1 MIYKF
6 EDFKLNTDLQELF
19 HAGVA
24 IRMQPQ
30 VYALLELLISNHN
43 RVVTKDEINAIVW
56 RGRIVS
62 EAVVNSRIRSVRQAV
77 NDNGKLQRLVKT
89 VHNRGFRFAIPP
101 TISSSEPNR
110 RPGDTAIDPVM
121 NNSGPAP
128 VNQPTGLHEPATA
141 PLHHGA
147 SSAILSSIAILPFQN
162 LSDDPEHH
170 YFTEGICEDIITA
183 LTKVPRLFVVGRVP
197 RIEHASNL
205 SDVKVLG
212 ERLNVQ
218 HVLDG
223 SVRCS
228 DGRFRVSVQL
238 IDAVNGNHVWA
249 ERYDREMQ
257 SIFDLQDD
265 MAREIITALQVQ
277 LADGEDA
284 RLWADGTKSYQA
296 WEAVLKAR
304 ELCLTHRQ
312 PSVVQG
318 RKFAVEAARL
328 DPNYA
333 GAWSWIGYSYWAE
346 ALGGWSDNPVLT
358 LVEARKAAERGLAIN
373 PSNAGTLGLLALIM
387 VSLRDFEAASKLANR
402 AIEFGPN
409 NNYAIGCAGA
419 IKMYCNEL
427 PTAEALLRKAMRL
440 APLYKAGNPEIL
452 AAILM
457 LLRRYDDAIAAARE
471 CLVLDPD
478 YFFAYCTLA
487 IIYAELDREEDALD
501 AGRHILR
508 INPQYNVRKF
518 AMYQP
523 FQEEGVL
530 QRCLSGLRKAG
541 IPES

>member
-1 MIYKF
+1 MIYEF
-6 EDFKLNTDLQELF
+6 EEFRLNTDLQELF

-30 VYALLELLISNHN
+30 VYALLELLVSNHD
-43 RVVTKDEINAIVW
+43 RVVTKDEINAVVW

-62 EAVVNSRIRSVRQAV
+62 EAVVNSRIRSVRLAV
-77 NDNGKLQRLVKT
+77 NDNGKSQRLVKT
-89 VHNRGFRFAIPP
+89 VHNRGFRFAVPP
-101 TISSSEPNR
+101 TLLTSESNGRAAAP
-110 RPGDTAIDPVM
+110 AM
-121 NNSGPAP
+121 NNSG
-128 VNQPTGLHEPATA
+128 TA
-141 PLHHGA
+141 PMGQRPGLSGSDIEPSHDVA
-147 SSAILSSIAILPFQN
+147 SAAILSSIAILPFQN
-162 LSDDPEHH
+162 LSDDPEYS

-197 RIEHASNL
+197 RIEHAARL
-205 SDVKVLG
+205 SDMKALG

-218 HVLDG
+218 HILDG

-228 DGRFRVSVQL
+228 DGRFRISVQL
-238 IDAVNGNHVWA
+238 IDVINGNHVWA
-249 ERYDREMQ
+249 ERYDRKMQ
-257 SIFDLQDD
+257 SIFDLQDE

-284 RLWADGTKSYQA
+284 RLWADGTKNYQA

-312 PSVVQG
+312 PSVMRG
-318 RKFAVEAARL
+318 RKFAAEAAEL
-328 DPNYA
+328 DPDYA

-346 ALGGWSDNPVLT
+346 ALGGWSEDPALT
-358 LVEARKAAERGLAIN
+358 LVEARKAAERGLAID
-373 PSNAGTLGLLALIM
+373 PSNAGILGLLALIK
-387 VSLRDFEAASKLANR
+387 VSLRDYEAANDLANR

-419 IKMYCNEL
+419 IKMYRNEL
-427 PTAEALLRKAMRL
+427 PAAEALIRKAMRL

-452 AAILM
+452 GAILM
-457 LLRRYDDAIAAARE
+457 LLRRYDEAIAAARE
-471 CLVLDPD
+471 WLVLDPD

-487 IIYAELDREEDALD
+487 IIYVETDREEDALD

-508 INPQYNVRKF
+508 INPQYSVQKF

-523 FQEEGVL
+523 FQDEDTM

>member
-6 EDFKLNTDLQELF
+6 EEFKLNTDLQELF
-19 HAGVA
+19 HGGVT

-30 VYALLELLISNHN
+30 VYALLELLVSNHN

-77 NDNGKLQRLVKT
+77 NDNGKSQRLVKT
-89 VHNRGFRFAIPP
+89 VHNRGFRFAVPP
-101 TISSSEPNR
+101 TIISSEPNGWAST
-110 RPGDTAIDPVM
+110 PAV
-121 NNSGPAP
+121 NNSRPVPVGQVAGVPGPDIEPSPDSAP
-128 VNQPTGLHEPATA
+128 A
-141 PLHHGA
+141 
-147 SSAILSSIAILPFQN
+147 AILSSIAILPFQN
-162 LSDDPEHH
+162 LSDDPEHS

-197 RIEHASNL
+197 RIEHVARL
-205 SDVKVLG
+205 SDKKALG
-212 ERLNVQ
+212 EQLNVQ

-228 DGRFRVSVQL
+228 DGRFRISVQL
-238 IDAVNGNHVWA
+238 VDVTNGHHVWA

-257 SIFDLQDD
+257 SIFELQDE

-284 RLWADGTKSYQA
+284 RLWADGTKSYRA

-304 ELCLTHRQ
+304 ELCLTHRK
-312 PSVVQG
+312 PSVMRG
-318 RKFAVEAARL
+318 RKYAVEAAEL
-328 DPNYA
+328 DPDYA

-346 ALGGWSDNPVLT
+346 ALGGWSENPVLT
-358 LVEARKAAERGLAIN
+358 LVEARKAAERGLAVD
-373 PSNAGTLGLLALIM
+373 PANAGILGLLALIM
-387 VSLRDFEAASKLANR
+387 VSLRDYEAANDLANR

-427 PTAEALLRKAMRL
+427 PAAEALLRKAMRL

-457 LLRRYDDAIAAARE
+457 LLGRYDDAIAAARE

-487 IIYAELDREEDALD
+487 IIYAELDRDEDARD

-508 INPQYNVRKF
+508 INPQYTVQKF

-523 FQEEGVL
+523 FQDEDML
-530 QRCLSGLRKAG
+530 QRCLAGLRKAG
-541 IPES
+541 IPET